1 MKVLFWS
8 EFFWPYIGG
17 SEVFATNLL
26 TGLLHRGHEFLV
38 FATHVDPR
46 LPDKYEFMNIPVH
59 LFPFRKAIEHHD
71 IDQITAI
78 CEQISKLKREY
89 NQDLIHMNSTG
100 PIDIFHH
107 LTEKA
112 KPTPFILTLQQHLP
126 PDTLTP
132 RTVPGQTLRKSDWIV
147 CCSDSLLY
155 QTRELVP
162 EVGSRSSTILN
173 SIKEPELIPQPL
185 PFETPILLCLGR
197 LLYFKGFD
205 IAVNAFS
212 KVVSHF
218 PKARLVIAGD
228 GPMRS
233 ELDQQ
238 VNDLGLTEMTD
249 FLGWVAPDKVPDLIN
264 AATLLLMP
272 SRWEGLPL
280 VALEAAMMARPIV
293 ATNVGGLK
301 EAVSHG
307 QTGFLVEPED
317 VSGFAEAVI
326 TFLKNPALAVD
337 MGKTA
342 RRRAKE
348 MFGFE
353 RHVDAYDQLYH
364 RIGQKH

>member
-26 TGLLHRGHEFLV
+26 TELLHRGHEFLV

-59 LFPFRKAIEHHD
+59 LFPFREAIEHHD

-112 KPTPFILTLQQHLP
+112 RPTPFILTLQQHLP

-132 RTVPGQTLRKSDWIV
+132 CSLPGQTLRKSDWIV

-173 SIKEPELIPQPL
+173 SIREPELIPQPL
-185 PFETPILLCLGR
+185 PFDTPILLCLGR

-228 GPMRS
+228 GPMRPGL
-233 ELDQQ
+233 EKQ
-238 VNDLGLTEMTD
+238 VSALGLTGVTD
-249 FLGWVAPDKVPDLIN
+249 FLGWVSPEKTASLIN
-264 AATLLLMP
+264 ESTIVMMP
-272 SRWEGLPL
+272 SRIEPFGL
-280 VALEAAMMARPIV
+280 VALETALMARPIV

-301 EAVSHG
+301 EVALHQ
-307 QTGFLVEPED
+307 QTGLLVESED
-317 VSGFAEAVI
+317 VSGC
-326 TFLKNPALAVD
+326 
-337 MGKTA
+337 
-342 RRRAKE
+342 
-348 MFGFE
+348 
-353 RHVDAYDQLYH
+353 
-364 RIGQKH
+364 